1 MWYVI
6 QTTSGKEENIKI
18 QCETYLPAGLVEK
31 YVIPLYEERRRFHG
45 EWHTLQKK
53 LFPGYV
59 FFISDQAEELFLQLK
74 KVPAMTKML
83 GTGDEIVALTSQEIE
98 FILRFCGEDD
108 IAEISE
114 GVIENDQV
122 HILSGPLI
130 GLEGAIRKIDRHK
143 RKAWL
148 EMEMFGR
155 KQQIE
160 VGLEI
165 IKKIENK

>member
-1 MWYVI
+1 MWYVV

-83 GTGDEIVALTSQEIE
+83 GIGDEIVALTP
-98 FILRFCGEDD
+98 L
-108 IAEISE
+108 
-114 GVIENDQV
+114 
-122 HILSGPLI
+122 LSGPLM

-155 KQQIE
+155 RQQIE
-160 VGLEI
+160 IGLEI
-165 IKKIENK
+165 IKKIESK

>member
-31 YVIPLYEERRRFHG
+31 YVIPFYEEKRRFQG

-59 FFISDQAEELFLQLK
+59 FFISDNAEELFLQLK

-83 GTGDEIVALTSQEIE
+83 GTGDEIVALTPQEIE

-108 IAEISE
+108 IVGMSE
-114 GVIENDQV
+114 GIIENDQV

-130 GLEGAIRKIDRHK
+130 GLEGYIRKIDRHK

-148 EMEMFGR
+148 ELEMFGR
-155 KQQIE
+155 MQRVE

-165 IKKIENK
+165 LHKV

>member
-1 MWYVI
+1 MEGGHMWYVV

-31 YVIPLYEERRRFHG
+31 YVIPLYEEKRRFHG

-83 GTGDEIVALTSQEIE
+83 GTGDLDIE
-98 FILRFCGEDD
+98 KC
-108 IAEISE
+108 
-114 GVIENDQV
+114 Q
-122 HILSGPLI
+122 
-130 GLEGAIRKIDRHK
+130 
-143 RKAWL
+143 
-148 EMEMFGR
+148 
-155 KQQIE
+155 
-160 VGLEI
+160 
-165 IKKIENK
+165 